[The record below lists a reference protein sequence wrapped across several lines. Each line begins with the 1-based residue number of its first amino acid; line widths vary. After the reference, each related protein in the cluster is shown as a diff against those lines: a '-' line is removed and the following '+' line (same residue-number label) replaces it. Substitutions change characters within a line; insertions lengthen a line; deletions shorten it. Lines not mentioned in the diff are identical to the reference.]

1 MGIMD
6 TGKLLQDAITL
17 FVVINPFGVL
27 PISGQRVSW
36 YAATRTCRP
45 ANRKAELLEHFG
57 DWHDPIPLLLD
68 ATREGDIW
76 CDEIH
81 DLWPF
86 PRWSVGL
93 ITLLGDAAHP
103 MTPELGQG
111 ACQAIL
117 DAWAL
122 SEALAIEPA
131 AALAFRRYERN
142 RRARARFVAAVARI
156 AAVVGRA
163 DHTLTRA
170 LRAQATKLLLEP
182 TFLRTLHAVVK
193 G

>member
-1 MGIMD
+1 M
-6 TGKLLQDAITL
+6 
-17 FVVINPFGVL
+17 
-27 PISGQRVSW
+27 SW

-45 ANRKAELLEHFG
+45 TNRKAELLDRFG

-68 ATREGDIW
+68 ATLESDIW

-86 PRWSVGL
+86 PRRTVEL

-117 DAWAL
+117 DAWTL

-131 AALAFRRYERN
+131 VALAFRRYERN
-142 RRARARFVAAVARI
+142 RRARTRFVAAVARI

-163 DHTLTRA
+163 DHTLTQA
-170 LRAQATKLLLEP
+170 LRAQSTALLPAT